1 MLDMRFSKPRD
12 SDDPGDSQDG
22 VALVMVLVLM
32 LVGFVIASLIA
43 ASVLFTFRANE
54 NNLSQTQAF
63 VAAESG
69 RDAMLAA
76 VMANGCTKSISDST
90 NPTYRS
96 VSALFGADAAHLT
109 DSCLSTTASA
119 TIQITSTGVGPDGDS
134 TTVVAIYQRLATFTN
149 QPGGS
154 LAYFSGTFKLTK
166 STYLGD
172 VVIRD
177 GTYTCNSDS
186 TINGDLW
193 VPRGGVVLSQS
204 CDVTGSI
211 YARDAITVGGPKT
224 TIGTTGVPGTGDVV
238 SQNGSI
244 TIDTNNGEIVGN
256 VLSGGSVT
264 LSKGTV
270 DGNVKA
276 KTTITGT
283 GVTVKGTK
291 TASVTPSPAVFNPT
305 LDAVYQMTNW
315 LDLGVDPALWGTDV
329 QWTTVANSATNCKA
343 NMTAVLAVPLGSGKT
358 RYGIDYRACTTD
370 VTVTLNAGNIKND
383 AVFLVP
389 AAVEMNVTVGGSLTS
404 VGAAATPQL
413 FMIHADSGPTTA
425 GPNCGPSPT
434 NPVDEL
440 NLPGK
445 SSTMTPYLMIYS
457 PCGLDKVPN
466 SASAISFTGQFYAAD
481 NETSTNHWVQPDFT
495 CRAMAWAPLINLGCY
510 IKDATGT
517 GDDGTIITTI
527 QPPSRVSQSEQ

>member
-1 MLDMRFSKPRD
+1 MLDMRISTRRD
-12 SDDPGDSQDG
+12 GDKEDDAQAGL
-22 VALVMVLVLM
+22 ALVMVLVLM
-32 LVGFVIASLIA
+32 LVGFVIASLVA

-54 NNLSQTQAF
+54 DNLSNTQAF

-76 VMANGCTKSISDST
+76 VMANGCTKSIADST
-90 NPTYRS
+90 SPTYRN
-96 VSALFGADAAHLT
+96 VTALFGADATHLT

-119 TIQITSTGVGPDGDS
+119 TIQITSTGYGPEGDS
-134 TTVVAIYQRLATFTN
+134 STIVALYQRLATYTN

-193 VPRGGVVLSQS
+193 VPRGGVILSQS
-204 CDVTGSI
+204 CNVTGSI
-211 YARDAITVGGPKT
+211 YARDAITVGGPKI
-224 TIGTTGVPGTGDVV
+224 TIGTTGVAGTGDVV

-244 TIDTNNGEIVGN
+244 TIDTNNGEIIGN

-283 GVTVKGTK
+283 GATVKGTK

-305 LDAVYQMTNW
+305 LEAVYQMTNW
-315 LDLGVDPALWGTDV
+315 LDLGSDPALWGTDV
-329 QWTTVANSATNCKA
+329 QWTTVPNSAANCKA
-343 NMTAVLAVPLGSGKT
+343 NMTATLGQTLGAGKT
-358 RYGIDYRACTTD
+358 RYGIDYRACTTE

-413 FMIHADSGPTTA
+413 FIIHADAATTAA

-445 SSTMTPYLMIYS
+445 ASTFSPYLMIYS

-466 SASAISFTGQFYAAD
+466 SSSSVSFTGQFYAAD
-481 NETSTNHWVQPDFT
+481 NETSTNHWVQPEFT
-495 CRAMAWAPLINLGCY
+495 CHAMAWSPLINLGCY

-527 QPPSRVSQSEQ
+527 QPPSRVSQVEQ

>member
-1 MLDMRFSKPRD
+1 MLDMKLSHRNGD
-12 SDDPGDSQDG
+12 GDADDQQDG
-22 VALVMVLVLM
+22 VALVMVLVVM
-32 LVGFVIASLIA
+32 LVGFVIASLVA
-43 ASVLFTFRANE
+43 ASVLFTFKANE
-54 NNLSQTQAF
+54 TNLSQTQAY

-76 VMANGCTKSISDST
+76 VMANGCTKSVADST
-90 NPTYRS
+90 NPTYRN
-96 VSALFGADAAHLT
+96 VSALFGVDAAHLT
-109 DSCLSTTASA
+109 DSCLSTTNSA

-134 TTVVAIYQRLATFTN
+134 TTVVALYQRLATYTN

-177 GTYTCNSDS
+177 GNYACNSDS

-193 VPRGGVVLSQS
+193 VPRGSVVLSQS
-204 CDVTGSI
+204 CNITGSL
-211 YARDAITVGGPKT
+211 YARDSINVGGPKI
-224 TIGTTGVPGTGDVV
+224 TIGTTGVTGSGDVV

-244 TIDTNNGEIVGN
+244 TIDTNNGNILGN
-256 VLSGGSVT
+256 VLSGGAVV

-270 DGNVKA
+270 NGNVKA

-283 GVTVKGTK
+283 GATVNGTK
-291 TASVTPSPAVFNPT
+291 TAAVVPSPAVFNPT
-305 LDAVYQMTNW
+305 LEAVYQMTNW
-315 LDLGVDPALWGTDV
+315 LDLGADPALWGTDV
-329 QWTTVANSATNCKA
+329 QWTTVANSPTNCKA
-343 NMTAVLAVPLGSGKT
+343 NMTAKLQEALGTGKT
-358 RYGIDYRACTTD
+358 RYGIDYRACTTE
-370 VTVTLNAGNIKND
+370 VAVTLNAGNIQND

-389 AAVEMNVTVGGSLTS
+389 AAVEMNVTVGGSLTA
-404 VGAAATPQL
+404 VGATNTPQL
-413 FMIHADSGPTTA
+413 FVIHADAAPTTA

-434 NPVDEL
+434 YPVDEL

-445 SSTMTPYLMIYS
+445 SSTLSPYLMIYS

-466 SASAISFTGQFYAAD
+466 SSSSVSFTGQFYAAD
-481 NETSTNHWVQPDFT
+481 NETTTNHWVQPEFT
-495 CRAMAWAPLINLGCY
+495 CRSMAWAPLINLGCY

-527 QPPSRVSQSEQ
+527 QPPSRVSQMEQ